1 MHYIQTHILDKL
13 IHAEELRNRDMRPPN
28 IDSNLYQYHLMRLQK
43 EGYVTKE
50 DIYYKLSG
58 RGLAYADGH
67 STTLR
72 KTRSQPK
79 LITVVFLHNQNDEVL
94 LVPRI
99 RQPFMGMLNLPSG
112 KIHLNESVEEAGRR
126 EIAEKAGEG
135 LQTGELNHIGVAH
148 IIINQSSYT
157 ISDYV
162 ALLLEAGVA
171 NIPEKTGKFVSL
183 HNLNSENL
191 MPSVI
196 ELLQAYK
203 SKLAFSEHVIN
214 IT

>member
-1 MHYIQTHILDKL
+1 MHFIQAYILDKL
-13 IHAEELRNRDMRPPN
+13 IHAEKLRNRDMRPSN

-67 STTLR
+67 STALR

-79 LITVVFLHNQNDEVL
+79 LITVIFLYNRKAEIL
-94 LVPRI
+94 LVPRT

-112 KIHLNESVEEAGRR
+112 KIHLDESVETAARR
-126 EIAEKAGEG
+126 EIHEK
-135 LQTGELNHIGVAH
+135 TGNVLHTEKLEHFGSAH
-148 IIINQSSYT
+148 IVINQSDYT

-162 ALLLEAGVA
+162 ALLIGVA
-171 NIPEKTGKFVSL
+171 VEDLSKVDGMFWDPRTPLPENT
-183 HNLNSENL
+183 
-191 MPSVI
+191 MPSVK
-196 ELLQAYK
+196 ELLQAFEAR
-203 SKLAFSEHVIN
+203 SIFSENIVN